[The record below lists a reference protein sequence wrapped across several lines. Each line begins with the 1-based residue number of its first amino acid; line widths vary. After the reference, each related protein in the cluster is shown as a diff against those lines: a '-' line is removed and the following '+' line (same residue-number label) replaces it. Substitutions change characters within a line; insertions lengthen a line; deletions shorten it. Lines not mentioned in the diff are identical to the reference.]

1 MALVVDGVSCGY
13 GGKPVVEHV
22 GFTLEPGSVTA
33 ILGPNGVG
41 KTTLFKAALGFL
53 PLEAGAVLIDGRDA
67 KQMSRAEI
75 ARAIAY
81 VPQIQNIPFAYTV
94 EEAVLMGRAP
104 HLKLLQQPGPE
115 DHRIAREAL
124 AAMGIEHLA
133 KKTCTEVSGGE
144 LQMVSIA
151 RALAQQ
157 PRYLVMDEPTAS
169 LDFGNQIHVLER
181 VIELTESGMGVL
193 MTTHDPEQAFSLKS
207 DVVLLRRG
215 CACRCGYYR
224 DVLTEEA
231 LAETYGVDVLVR
243 PLPFEGKTIEC
254 CMALIKET
262 GHRHREIRQDRPR

>member
-1 MALVVDGVSCGY
+1 MALVVDDVSCGY
-13 GGKPVVEHV
+13 GGRPVLEHV
-22 GFTLEPGSVTA
+22 GFQLEPGSVTA

-53 PLEAGAVLIDGRDA
+53 PLETGSVTIDGGKIAD
-67 KQMSRAEI
+67 MSRSEI

-115 DHRIAREAL
+115 DRRIAREAL
-124 AAMGIEHLA
+124 ETMGIARLA

-169 LDFGNQIHVLER
+169 LDFGNQIHVLEH
-181 VIELTESGMGVL
+181 VIELTEGGIGVL

-207 DVVLLRRG
+207 DVVLLQRG
-215 CACRCGYYR
+215 RACRCGYYR

-231 LAETYGVDVLVR
+231 LAETYGVDVLIR
-243 PLPFEGKTIEC
+243 PIPYGGKSIEC

-262 GHRHREIRQDRPR
+262 GHRHRESR

>member
-1 MALVVDGVSCGY
+1 MALAVDDISCGY
-13 GGKPVVEHV
+13 GEKPVIEHV
-22 GFTLEPGSVTA
+22 GFRLEPGSVTA

-41 KTTLFKAALGFL
+41 KTTLFKATLGFL
-53 PLEAGAVLIDGRDA
+53 PLESGSVTIDGRKTVD
-67 KQMSRAEI
+67 MSRSEI

-104 HLKLLQQPGPE
+104 HLRLLQQPGPE

-124 AAMGIEHLA
+124 ETMGIGHLA

-181 VIELTESGMGVL
+181 VIELTESGIGVL

-207 DVVLLRRG
+207 DVVLLQRG
-215 CACRCGYYR
+215 HACRCGYYR

-231 LAETYGVDVLVR
+231 LGETYGVDVLVR
-243 PLPFEGKTIEC
+243 PIPYGGKSIEC

-262 GHRHREIRQDRPR
+262 GHRHREDR

>member
-1 MALVVDGVSCGY
+1 MALVIDDVTCGY

-22 GFTLEPGSVTA
+22 SFALEPGSVTA

-53 PLEAGAVLIDGRDA
+53 PLSAGAVVIDGADTA
-67 KQMSRAEI
+67 KMGRAEV

-104 HLKLLQQPGPE
+104 HLKLLQQPGPD

-124 AAMGIEHLA
+124 ETMGIAHLA
-133 KKTCTEVSGGE
+133 KKTCVEVSGGE
-144 LQMVSIA
+144 LQMVAIA
-151 RALAQQ
+151 RALAQE

-207 DVVLLRRG
+207 DVVLMQRG
-215 CACRCGYYR
+215 RSCRCGYYR
-224 DVLTEEA
+224 DVLTEDA
-231 LAETYGVDVLVR
+231 LAETYGVDVLIR
-243 PLPFEGKTIEC
+243 PIPYKGKSIEC

-262 GHRHREIRQDRPR
+262 GHRHRGR